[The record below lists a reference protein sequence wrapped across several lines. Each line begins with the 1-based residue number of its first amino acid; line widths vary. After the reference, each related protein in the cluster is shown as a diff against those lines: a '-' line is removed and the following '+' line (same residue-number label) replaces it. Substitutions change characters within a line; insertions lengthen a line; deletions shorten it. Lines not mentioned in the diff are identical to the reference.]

1 MKGSRRFVF
10 PALVEVS
17 PRPAMCISGCSGT
30 EHPSIPEIRR
40 SRMTKT
46 IRQLRQER
54 GESQH
59 QLAEAL
65 GATLLEVQD
74 LEAGIASP
82 LVTRVRLLTEHFGV
96 REEDI
101 DLEPNRPPS
110 LGEQVLDAITE

>member
-1 MKGSRRFVF
+1 
-10 PALVEVS
+10 
-17 PRPAMCISGCSGT
+17 
-30 EHPSIPEIRR
+30 
-40 SRMTKT
+40 MTKT

-74 LEAGIASP
+74 LEEGIASP
-82 LVTRVRLLTEHFGV
+82 SVTRVRLLTEHFGV

-101 DLEPNRPPS
+101 DLEPSRLPS